1 MAMQIAA
8 HVAVISFFYGVG
20 ALSIWS
26 IYHTLKG
33 N

>member
-1 MAMQIAA
+1 MIAYLA
-8 HVAVISFFYGVG
+8 HIGVITFFYGVG

>member
-1 MAMQIAA
+1 MIAYFA
-8 HVAVISFFYGVG
+8 HIGVISFFYGVG

>member
-8 HVAVISFFYGVG
+8 HVGVISFFWAVG
-20 ALSIWS
+20 LFSIWS